1 MPMPLAWHGEGRECV
16 GRCPPRRVPGLGK
29 IKDLT
34 FMRRIALSGLLFLS
48 GCTGFGHFIGNTHT
62 FSGNPHP
69 PTGDSANMQRANGG
83 AGVQEALIP
92 ETGQV
97 WPTAIPAMPT
107 LADIQKQMNLNGN
120 AAPQLGPVPAG
131 PGQMPNLNT
140 LPGLQGTPAMPQVPG
155 TQVPSTGTGPGA
167 SLALPPLTGMTPP
180 VKSPYVEPP
189 DLVMPKVGTTL
200 TTPAGPATIT
210 GGTANYQT
218 LAPINGQGGG
228 ILIPNGNGTS
238 TLVMPNGTISTVNSP
253 H

>member
-1 MPMPLAWHGEGRECV
+1 
-16 GRCPPRRVPGLGK
+16 LGK

-34 FMRRIALSGLLFLS
+34 SMRRIALSGLLLLS
-48 GCTGFGHFIGNTHT
+48 GCTGFGHFIGDTHT
-62 FSGNPHP
+62 FSTNPNP
-69 PTGDSANMQRANGG
+69 PAGDSANMQRAYGG
-83 AGVQEALIP
+83 AGAQEALIP

-107 LADIQKQMNLNGN
+107 LADIQKEMNLNGN

-131 PGQMPNLNT
+131 PGQIPNLNT
-140 LPGLQGTPAMPQVPG
+140 LPGMQGTTPGLPQVPG
-155 TQVPSTGTGPGA
+155 AGTAPGA
-167 SLALPPLTGMTPP
+167 SLTAPPLAGMSPP
-180 VKSPYVEPP
+180 VKAPYTEPP
-189 DLVMPKVGTTL
+189 DLTMPKVGTTVA
-200 TTPAGPATIT
+200 TPQGPVTIT

-238 TLVMPNGTISTVNSP
+238 TLVMPNGAISTVNSP

>member
-1 MPMPLAWHGEGRECV
+1 
-16 GRCPPRRVPGLGK
+16 
-29 IKDLT
+29 
-34 FMRRIALSGLLFLS
+34 MRRIALSGLLLLS
-48 GCTGFGHFIGNTHT
+48 GCTGFGNFIGNTHS
-62 FSGNPHP
+62 FSSNPHP
-69 PTGDSANMQRANGG
+69 PTGDTANMQRAYGH
-83 AGVQEALIP
+83 AGVQEALLP

-120 AAPQLGPVPAG
+120 AEPQLGPVPGG
-131 PGQMPNLNT
+131 PGPVPGLNT
-140 LPGLQGTPAMPQVPG
+140 LPGMQGAPGLPQVPG
-155 TQVPSTGTGPGA
+155 QGSPGA
-167 SLALPPLTGMTPP
+167 SLTPPPLTGMTPP
-180 VKSPYVEPP
+180 VKSPYSEPP
-189 DLVMPKVGTTL
+189 DLVMPKVGTTI
-200 TTPAGPATIT
+200 TTPQGPATVT

>member
-1 MPMPLAWHGEGRECV
+1 MERWSVTGPFRTAGGPV
-16 GRCPPRRVPGLGK
+16 LGK

-34 FMRRIALSGLLFLS
+34 SMRRIALSGLLLLS
-48 GCTGFGHFIGNTHT
+48 GCTGFGHFIGDTHT
-62 FSGNPHP
+62 FSGTPNSPA
-69 PTGDSANMQRANGG
+69 GDSANMQRAHGG

-131 PGQMPNLNT
+131 PGPMPGLNT
-140 LPGLQGTPAMPQVPG
+140 LPGMQGTPGLPQVPG
-155 TQVPSTGTGPGA
+155 QGTAPGA
-167 SLALPPLTGMTPP
+167 SLMQPPVGMTPP
-180 VKSPYVEPP
+180 VKAPFTEPP
-189 DLVMPKVGTTL
+189 DLVMPKVGTSL
-200 TTPAGPATIT
+200 TTPQGPATIT

>member
-1 MPMPLAWHGEGRECV
+1 LA
-16 GRCPPRRVPGLGK
+16 K

-34 FMRRIALSGLLFLS
+34 SMRRIALSGLLLLS
-48 GCTGFGHFIGNTHT
+48 GCTGFGHFIGDTHT
-62 FSGNPHP
+62 FSTNPNP
-69 PTGDSANMQRANGG
+69 PAGDSANMQRAYGG
-83 AGVQEALIP
+83 AGAQEALIP

-107 LADIQKQMNLNGN
+107 LADIQKEMNLNGN

-131 PGQMPNLNT
+131 PGQIPNLNT
-140 LPGLQGTPAMPQVPG
+140 LPGLQGTTPGLPQVPG
-155 TQVPSTGTGPGA
+155 AGTAPGA
-167 SLALPPLTGMTPP
+167 SLTAPPLTGMSPP
-180 VKSPYVEPP
+180 VKAPYTEPP
-189 DLVMPKVGTTL
+189 DLVMPKVGTTV
-200 TTPAGPATIT
+200 TTPQGPVTIT

-238 TLVMPNGTISTVNSP
+238 TLVMPNGAISTVNSP

>member
-1 MPMPLAWHGEGRECV
+1 MERKARDGSSRPASGPVLGE
-16 GRCPPRRVPGLGK
+16 

-34 FMRRIALSGLLFLS
+34 FMRRIALSGLLLLS
-48 GCTGFGHFIGNTHT
+48 GCTGFGHFIGDTHT
-62 FSGNPHP
+62 ISNPNQP
-69 PTGDSANMQRANGG
+69 PGDSANMQRAYGG
-83 AGVQEALIP
+83 AGVQEALLP

-120 AAPQLGPVPAG
+120 AEPQLGPVPGG
-131 PGQMPNLNT
+131 PGQNPGQI
-140 LPGLQGTPAMPQVPG
+140 PGLGSVPGMQGTPGLPQVPG
-155 TQVPSTGTGPGA
+155 QGTAPGA
-167 SLALPPLTGMTPP
+167 SLTLPPLTGMTPP
-180 VKSPYVEPP
+180 VKSPYTEPP
-189 DLVMPKVGTTL
+189 ELVMPKVGTSV
-200 TTPAGPATIT
+200 TTPQGAATIT

-253 H
+253 R

>member
-1 MPMPLAWHGEGRECV
+1 
-16 GRCPPRRVPGLGK
+16 
-29 IKDLT
+29 
-34 FMRRIALSGLLFLS
+34 MRRIALSGLLLLS
-48 GCTGFGHFIGNTHT
+48 GCTGFGHFIGDTHT
-62 FSGNPHP
+62 FSSNPNP
-69 PTGDSANMQRANGG
+69 PTGDSANMQRAYGG
-83 AGVQEALIP
+83 AGVQEAILP

-140 LPGLQGTPAMPQVPG
+140 LPGMQGTPALPTVPG
-155 TQVPSTGTGPGA
+155 TGVGA
-167 SLALPPLTGMTPP
+167 SPKLPPLSGMEPP
-180 VKSPYVEPP
+180 VKAPYSPPP
-189 DLVMPKVGTTL
+189 DLTMPKVGTSVP
-200 TTPAGPATIT
+200 TPQGPVTIT

>member
-1 MPMPLAWHGEGRECV
+1 MERKQRDRTLRPAS
-16 GRCPPRRVPGLGK
+16 CPVQGK

-34 FMRRIALSGLLFLS
+34 FMRRIALSGLLLLS
-48 GCTGFGHFIGNTHT
+48 GCTGFGHFIGDTHT
-62 FSGNPHP
+62 IGNPNQP
-69 PTGDSANMQRANGG
+69 AGDSANIQRAYGQP
-83 AGVQEALIP
+83 GVQEALIP

-120 AAPQLGPVPAG
+120 AAPQLGPVPGG
-131 PGQMPNLNT
+131 PGQIPGLGT
-140 LPGLQGTPAMPQVPG
+140 VPGLQNTPGLGQVPG
-155 TQVPSTGTGPGA
+155 EVPGHGPGTPGA
-167 SLALPPLTGMTPP
+167 SLTLPPLTGMTPP
-180 VKSPYVEPP
+180 VKAPFTEPP
-189 DLVMPKVGTTL
+189 DLVMPKVGTSV
-200 TTPAGPATIT
+200 TTPQGPATVT

-253 H
+253 R